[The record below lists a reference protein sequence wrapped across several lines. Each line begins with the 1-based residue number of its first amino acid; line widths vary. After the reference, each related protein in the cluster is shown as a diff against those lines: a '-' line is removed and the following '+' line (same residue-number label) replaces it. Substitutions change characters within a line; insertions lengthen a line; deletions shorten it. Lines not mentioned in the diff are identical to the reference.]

1 MTPKRK
7 GENMKKEQVQTSFY
21 LTKNLRD
28 LSRFLHKR
36 EEITKI
42 VFYRRAL
49 KYYFE
54 IDGEVDSK
62 VLITERNHPDYIR
75 RDAPETVKIDLDLK
89 AKIEELALE
98 KGYKEGQIIFS
109 AVVDYC
115 VALLKLDSTGVTI

>member
-1 MTPKRK
+1 
-7 GENMKKEQVQTSFY
+7 MKKEQVQTSFY

-54 IDGEVDSK
+54 VDGEVDPK

-98 KGYKEGQIIFS
+98 KGYKEGQVMFM
-109 AVVDYC
+109 AVLDYC
-115 VALLKLDSTGVTI
+115 GALLSEDSTGVRFK